1 MTDGKVKQNSSL
13 PVMGLLA
20 AAAAVS
26 LRLAFNVSSSPKFTI
41 DFRSIAH
48 IIQGTATDTWEWLN
62 WPKRNLKHCQ
72 RNVKNIAFAV
82 EMYSTDNAGRYPK
95 SLAILVPNYLARI
108 PKCPSAMIDSYSSTL
123 QTAANPDAFT
133 IYCRGNNH
141 SWAKAPPNFPIAP
154 TP

>member
-1 MTDGKVKQNSSL
+1 MTDSKVKQNSSL

-26 LRLAFNVSSSPKFTI
+26 LTLAFNVSSSP
-41 DFRSIAH
+41 IAH
-48 IIQGTATDTWEWLN
+48 VIQGTATDIWEWTN

-72 RNVKNIAFAV
+72 RNVNNIALAV

-108 PKCPSAMIDSYSSTL
+108 PQCPSAMIDSYSGTL
-123 QTAANPDAFT
+123 QTATNPDAFT

-141 SWAKAPPNFPIAP
+141 SWAKAPPNFPLAP